1 MTNEVKTWPKMFFLI
16 KVGLLYP
23 KMKIYSELCLF
34 LRFQM
39 FHLNDYECCFYSLK
53 TRPIPYTVLTWIQ
66 MEYQSW
72 LPAGVMARSVSQSVP
87 LLCHEKISEDSE
99 LYNFISFWNHLF
111 FSSLQIDARSDRTGE
126 VIFKDNFTSAVAGIV
141 QVETILR
148 RNISDQL
155 R

>member
-1 MTNEVKTWPKMFFLI
+1 MTKEVKTWPKNVFFI

-23 KMKIYSELCLF
+23 KMKIYRELYLF
-34 LRFQM
+34 LRFHM
-39 FHLNDYECCFYSLK
+39 FHLNEYKCYFYSLK

-72 LPAGVMARSVSQSVP
+72 LPAGVMARSVSQHHSFVMRRHQRTQE
-87 LLCHEKISEDSE
+87 CTIISAFET
-99 LYNFISFWNHLF
+99 IF

-141 QVETILR
+141 QVETIL
-148 RNISDQL
+148 
-155 R
+155 